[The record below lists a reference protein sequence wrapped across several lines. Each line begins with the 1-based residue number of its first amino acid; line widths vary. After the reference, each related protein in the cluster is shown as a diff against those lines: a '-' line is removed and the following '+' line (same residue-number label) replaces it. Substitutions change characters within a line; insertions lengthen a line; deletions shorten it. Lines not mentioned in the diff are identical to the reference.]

1 MSETPAVPVAEP
13 GLTPNQR
20 RIWSQLLD
28 RDGLVPRPVFDD
40 GLADR
45 LREELEAGLEPH
57 LSRLGQGTPLTVN
70 KFTLGYVHTCEGRF
84 RAERSK
90 PFDWTIAKLRGRV
103 AHRAIEASIMSSRD
117 STPLDLIDRS
127 LERISQDGDGAAE
140 FLGSLSAIEVG
151 QLKGEANDAVLKF
164 LSDWPPISRRWIPR
178 VESTARVSLGD
189 GAVSLR
195 AKYDLAFGQP
205 NGMEA
210 RVLIVDFKT
219 GGEYGRYADDLRF
232 YALVETLRTGVPP
245 FRIAS
250 YYLDAGT
257 FQVESVTEDLIASA
271 MRRTVDGVRTMLEVA
286 AGREP
291 ALSPGA
297 WCRYCPAKDECV
309 AGMHHLASQRNQ
321 VDEA

>member
-1 MSETPAVPVAEP
+1 MSEP

-20 RIWSQLLD
+20 RIWSELLD

-45 LREELEAGLEPH
+45 LRKDLEDGLAPR
-57 LSRLGQGTPLTVN
+57 LSALADGEYITVN
-70 KFTLGYVHTCEGRF
+70 KFTLGYIHSCEGRF
-84 RAERSK
+84 RAERAK

-103 AHRAIEASIMSSRD
+103 AHRAIEASVMSARD

-140 FLGSLSAIEVG
+140 FLGSLSSIEVG
-151 QLKGEANDAVLKF
+151 QLKGEANDAVVKF

-178 VESTARVSLGD
+178 VESSVRVPIGD

-245 FRIAS
+245 FRVAS

-257 FQVESVTEDLIASA
+257 FQAETVTEDLLASA
-271 MRRTVDGVRTMLEVA
+271 LRRTVDGIRTMLEVIG
-286 AGREP
+286 GREP

-297 WCRYCPAKDECV
+297 WCRYCPANTEC
-309 AGMHHLASQRNQ
+309 GPGLQQLASVRSATA
-321 VDEA
+321 DE

>member
-1 MSETPAVPVAEP
+1 MNEP

-20 RIWSQLLD
+20 RVWSELLD

-45 LREELEAGLEPH
+45 LRKDLESGLASQ
-57 LSRLGQGTPLTVN
+57 LARLPEGEYLAVN
-70 KFTLGYVHTCEGRF
+70 KFTLGYIHSCEGRF
-84 RAERSK
+84 RAERAK

-103 AHRAIEASIMSSRD
+103 AHRAIEASIMSARD

-127 LERISQDGDGAAE
+127 LERITQDGDGAAE
-140 FLGSLSAIEVG
+140 FLRSLTTIEVG
-151 QLKGEANDAVLKF
+151 QLKGEANDAVVKF
-164 LSDWPPISRRWIPR
+164 LSDWPPISRKWIPR
-178 VESTARVSLGD
+178 VESNARVQLGD
-189 GAVSLR
+189 GRVSLR

-232 YALVETLRTGVPP
+232 YALVEALRTGVPP
-245 FRIAS
+245 FRVAS

-257 FQVESVTEDLIASA
+257 FQIEAITEDLLASA
-271 MRRTVDGVRTMLEVA
+271 VRRTVDGVRGMLDVII
-286 AGREP
+286 GREP
-291 ALSPGA
+291 VLTPGA
-297 WCRYCPAKDECV
+297 WCRYCPANETCGPGLQQVSAMRGV
-309 AGMHHLASQRNQ
+309 AA
-321 VDEA
+321 EE